1 MPGERLWPLGDWS
14 WTGVAGRE
22 VGAALEQTSKSG
34 SRRLC
39 SALRL
44 NHALDKNK
52 FGNKTLTHFKR
63 KARRVLPPNLLD
75 DILVPIHPAGWPF
88 IAVFAAATAILAF
101 IAQPLGWIGAALTT
115 WCVFFF
121 RNPDR
126 VTPCRAGLIV
136 SPADGIVKSIG
147 PATPPPELELGPA
160 ARNRVSVFMNVFDV
174 HVNRIPLDGV
184 IARLNYRPGRFFNAS
199 LDKASEHNER
209 QGVVITT
216 PDGTEV
222 GLVQIAGLVARRIL
236 CRLTIG
242 EAVRTGQRFGMI
254 RFGSRVDVYLP
265 PGATAL
271 VAVGQRMIAG
281 ETVIAD
287 LQSDEPERPGARR

>member
-1 MPGERLWPLGDWS
+1 M
-14 WTGVAGRE
+14 
-22 VGAALEQTSKSG
+22 
-34 SRRLC
+34 
-39 SALRL
+39 
-44 NHALDKNK
+44 
-52 FGNKTLTHFKR
+52 
-63 KARRVLPPNLLD
+63 VLPGNLLD
-75 DILVPIHPAGWPF
+75 DIFVPIHPAGWPF
-88 IAVFAAATAILAF
+88 IATFAAVTVVLAF
-101 IAQPLGWIGAALTT
+101 IAQPLGWIGGALTV

-126 VTPCRAGLIV
+126 VTPMRAGLIV
-136 SPADGIVKSIG
+136 SPADGIVKGIG

-160 ARNRVSVFMNVFDV
+160 PRNRVSVFMNVFDV
-174 HVNRIPLDGV
+174 HVNRIPLDGAIV
-184 IARLNYRPGRFFNAS
+184 RLIYRPGRFFNAS

-209 QGVVITT
+209 QGIVIAA

-236 CRLTIG
+236 CRLDVG
-242 EAVRTGQRFGMI
+242 DAVRMGQRFGMI

-265 PGATAL
+265 PGVPAL

-287 LQSDEPERPGARR
+287 VNSEEPERPGERQ